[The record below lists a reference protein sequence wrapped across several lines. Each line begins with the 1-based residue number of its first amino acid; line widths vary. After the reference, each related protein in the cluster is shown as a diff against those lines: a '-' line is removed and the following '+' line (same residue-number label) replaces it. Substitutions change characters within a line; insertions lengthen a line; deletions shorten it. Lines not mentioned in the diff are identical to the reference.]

1 MVSPSL
7 NPPSVIVGQR
17 CDDNKKTA
25 LNQYSCNAT
34 GNGDRASKRMRYSSY
49 IRCRVQK
56 ILYHWLGYRIG
67 LLNITKAK
75 TSPLFGNKAAV
86 QKTKILACS
95 FLTGQA
101 AVTSRTRSF
110 LTGQLSTAQ
119 D

>member
-1 MVSPSL
+1 QWEMP
-7 NPPSVIVGQR
+7 
-17 CDDNKKTA
+17 KTI
-25 LNQYSCNAT
+25 
-34 GNGDRASKRMRYSSY
+34 
-49 IRCRVQK
+49 IRCSVTSRPTVVSRQSGIKIICYSTKTLVGKCQVQK

-67 LLNITKAK
+67 LLNIIKAK
-75 TSPLFGNKAAV
+75 TLPLFGNKAAV
-86 QKTKILACS
+86 QKTTLACS

>member
-1 MVSPSL
+1 MP
-7 NPPSVIVGQR
+7 
-17 CDDNKKTA
+17 KTI
-25 LNQYSCNAT
+25 
-34 GNGDRASKRMRYSSY
+34 
-49 IRCRVQK
+49 IRCSATSRPTVVSRQSGIKIICYSTKTLVGRCQVQK

-75 TSPLFGNKAAV
+75 TSPLFENKAAV